1 MFMDERKF
9 DEIERVIDE
18 YQEGLFRFAFFRTGA
33 LEDSQ
38 DIVQNIFLKMYDEGR
53 HIGVIENVKS
63 YLYRSISN
71 SCSNYL
77 RKKQSIKNVPLSYAE
92 SQLED
97 DSNDDLIK
105 EYERIKKMIEDLP
118 YEQTEVIH
126 LRTIDGLAFTEIAE
140 ILEIPVTTAKSRF
153 RYGIDKLK
161 SKINKQEIIL

>member
-1 MFMDERKF
+1 MDERKF

-38 DIVQNIFLKMYDEGR
+38 DIVQSIFLKMYDKER
-53 HIGVIENVKS
+53 HTEVIENIKS

-77 RKKQSIKNVPLSYAE
+77 RKKQSIKNVPLNYAE

-97 DSNDDLIK
+97 NNNDDLIR
-105 EYERIKKMIEDLP
+105 EYEWIRTMMDGLP
-118 YEQTEVIH
+118 YEQAEVIR
-126 LRTIDGLAFTEIAE
+126 LRTVDGLAFTEIAE
-140 ILEIPVTTAKSRF
+140 ILEIPATTVKSRF

-161 SKINKQEIIL
+161 SKINQ

>member
-1 MFMDERKF
+1 MFMDERKI
-9 DEIERVIDE
+9 DEIGRIIDE
-18 YQEGLFRFAFFRTGA
+18 YQESLFRFAFFRTGA

-38 DIVQNIFLKMYDEGR
+38 DIVQNIFLNMYDTGR
-53 HIGVIENVKS
+53 RIGVIENIKS

-77 RKKQSIKNVPLSYAE
+77 RKKQSIKNVPLGDAE

-97 DSNDDLIK
+97 DNTDDLIK
-105 EYERIKKMIEDLP
+105 EYERIRKMMDDLP
-118 YEQTEVIH
+118 SEQTEVIN

-161 SKINKQEIIL
+161 SKINKEEVL